1 MKKRILKSLQV
12 FYGLA
17 LVVFGLNG
25 FFHFLP
31 IPEKQGFALEFMTTL
46 HTAGYIFPVVAGIMC
61 VSGILLLM
69 NSAVAFAL
77 ILMLPI
83 SFNIFLFHL
92 LHDQAAL
99 VVAYAL
105 FALNMFHIF
114 RNAKQYRTIFKKEV
128 A

>member
-1 MKKRILKSLQV
+1 MKKKILKILQI
-12 FYGLA
+12 FYGLI

-46 HTAGYIFPVVAGIMC
+46 HTAGYIFPVVATIMC
-61 VSGILLLM
+61 ISGTLLLI
-69 NSAVAFAL
+69 NRAVAFGL

-92 LHDQAAL
+92 LHDRAAL
-99 VVAYAL
+99 AVAYVL

-114 RNAKQYRTIFKKEV
+114 RNANQYKKLFKKEI